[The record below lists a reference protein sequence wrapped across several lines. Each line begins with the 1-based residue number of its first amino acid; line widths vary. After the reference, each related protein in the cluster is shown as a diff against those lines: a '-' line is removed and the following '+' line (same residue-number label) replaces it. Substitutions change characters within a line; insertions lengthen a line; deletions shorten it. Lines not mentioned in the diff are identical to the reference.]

1 MTHNNATWR
10 SKRQTKKFAAK
21 KSYVQPGRKKITVDI
36 TFAQFQRYLELLKLT
51 NSQFRLKAAEADRES
66 DDSGLDEDTSGDEKE
81 RSVLSARSS
90 QHSTTK
96 SQHSTTKSQ
105 HSMTKPQV
113 VVTSPQRSRVQ
124 SRHLPG
130 PGAARTGRVGP
141 ETVKSPHDEP
151 DHARV
156 SGIHAAAK
164 GGTFE
169 RKLSKNVGVRK
180 DATVV
185 DSSRTYKRNSSVYCG
200 KTPQTFTETPRKPS
214 FLAGITE
221 TPTISRKPSFLAGN
235 HPATRQFQTQRVD
248 ASAKIRL
255 TRLDSITNST
265 YDIEGYDDFRCLKG
279 GEPMYR
285 RPTNASFPPLFRDTT
300 FRSRRDTQDTG
311 ILLTTSTLLRTR
323 KTNVRFSDA
332 TSVSMF
338 SQAHCRRPSRWAA
351 GNMYSRSSS
360 STASARMSVP
370 GDPVR
375 GRVKQSIG
383 RCPKTESVRWLF
395 TTQPTPL
402 RLYVSYYEPPAEKF
416 VDGITANDGT
426 PLLPVSRQHIL
437 RGMVYNRFTKSI
449 HPPLPKSTQPP
460 NSMRRGVNLVRNVGR
475 SGRESRASLCPKIVP
490 RLSVAD
496 ERSSQSR
503 FKRASASVK
512 VLGRM
517 K

>member
-1 MTHNNATWR
+1 MTHNNAPWWH
-10 SKRQTKKFAAK
+10 KRQAKKFAAK
-21 KSYVQPGRKKITVDI
+21 KSSVQPCRKKITVDI

-51 NSQFRLKAAEADRES
+51 NSQFRLRAAEADRDSE
-66 DDSGLDEDTSGDEKE
+66 DSGLDEDTSGDERE
-81 RSVLSARSS
+81 RSGLSARSS

-96 SQHSTTKSQ
+96 
-105 HSMTKPQV
+105 PRV

-124 SRHLPG
+124 PRHSPG
-130 PGAARTGRVGP
+130 RGAVRTGRVGP
-141 ETVKSPHDEP
+141 ETVKSPHDEAGIGH
-151 DHARV
+151 DVRASRTHAV
-156 SGIHAAAK
+156 AK
-164 GGTFE
+164 GGPIE
-169 RKLSKNVGVRK
+169 RKCSKTFGVSK

-185 DSSRTYKRNSSVYCG
+185 DSSRTCKKNASVYCG
-200 KTPQTFTETPRKPS
+200 KTPQTITETPSVIPRKPS
-214 FLAGITE
+214 FVAGITE

-235 HPATRQFQTQRVD
+235 HPATKQYQTQRVD

-265 YDIEGYDDFRCLKG
+265 YDIEGYDDFRCHK
-279 GEPMYR
+279 PMSR
-285 RPTNASFPPLFRDTT
+285 RPTAFTNASFPPLFRDAT

-338 SQAHCRRPSRWAA
+338 SNAHCRRPSRWAA

-370 GDPVR
+370 GDPGR

-402 RLYVSYYEPPAEKF
+402 RLYVSYYEPPPEKF

-460 NSMRRGVNLVRNVGR
+460 MPNSMRRGVNLVRNIGR
-475 SGRESRASLCPKIVP
+475 SGREARASLCPKIAP

-496 ERSSQSR
+496 ERGSQSR
-503 FKRASASVK
+503 FKRAGVSVK
-512 VLGRM
+512 VMGRM